1 MFQVRSEEES
11 NGIDDGDEVEKKKST
26 PATDC
31 EVAKGLTVKE
41 TSEEM
46 QPAQDNEL
54 AQTSDTEGAE
64 TVGDK
69 LAELNGIADKDE
81 VEKKKSTR
89 STDSEELTLNKC
101 SQLWMRN

>member
-1 MFQVRSEEES
+1 
-11 NGIDDGDEVEKKKST
+11 
-26 PATDC
+26 
-31 EVAKGLTVKE
+31 
-41 TSEEM
+41 M

-89 STDSEELTLNKC
+89 STDSEVTEAYFLF
-101 SQLWMRN
+101 QLCPK

>member
-1 MFQVRSEEES
+1 
-11 NGIDDGDEVEKKKST
+11 
-26 PATDC
+26 
-31 EVAKGLTVKE
+31 
-41 TSEEM
+41 M
-46 QPAQDNEL
+46 QPAQDKEL

-89 STDSEELTLNKC
+89 STDSEVTEAYFLF
-101 SQLWMRN
+101 QLYVPNSSNYNYIKPCILIFLCNLALRN